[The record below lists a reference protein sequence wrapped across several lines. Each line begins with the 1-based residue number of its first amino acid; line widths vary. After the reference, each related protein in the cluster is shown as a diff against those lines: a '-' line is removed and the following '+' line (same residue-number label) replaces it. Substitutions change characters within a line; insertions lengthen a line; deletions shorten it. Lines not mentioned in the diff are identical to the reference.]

1 MLKTPTTLAERIA
14 ALNVAT
20 GFLVPNI
27 SGPSSEAVVN
37 WLKADIAALEQL
49 RAQLRQD
56 DRRAH
61 AMLPSATALDAIIE
75 AKRHALHRLLGSALS
90 GKSARDSS

>member
-1 MLKTPTTLAERIA
+1 MQKPQNSLSERIA

-20 GFLVPNI
+20 GFLIPNI
-27 SGPSSEAVVN
+27 TGASTTAVIN
-37 WLKADIAALEQL
+37 WIKADIAALEQL

-61 AMLPSATALDAIIE
+61 AMLPSASALDAIIE
-75 AKRHALHRLLGSALS
+75 SKRHALHRLLSLAPVTKAGIDGS
-90 GKSARDSS
+90 